1 MAGAVLCC
9 GGASPCLRGT
19 LQASPAAESL
29 SATVV
34 SAPDEAHS
42 AAAVALLSLTLDE
55 ASGLPRL
62 RRLVVILEGPA
73 PLRWETVA
81 ARLEG
86 EALTALGS
94 AFAPGSPRS
103 PRGAGLLS
111 TLDAPV
117 TQVLFALPPD
127 GMHAF
132 RRSIL
137 P

>member
-1 MAGAVLCC
+1 M
-9 GGASPCLRGT
+9 
-19 LQASPAAESL
+19 
-29 SATVV
+29 
-34 SAPDEAHS
+34 
-42 AAAVALLSLTLDE
+42 
-55 ASGLPRL
+55 PRF

-94 AFAPGSPRS
+94 AFAPNGPRS

-111 TLDAPV
+111 TLDAPE
-117 TQVLFALPPD
+117 TAVLFALPPD

-132 RRSIL
+132 GDRSYCEAVAAAVLAAVRDACFSLDVPVDRFPLSPALFLQRRFEEL